1 MAVSIAQFEAKGFEV
16 FGTGSDLSNARLN
29 AYRQLMAFV
38 DTIFHTKMGMTR
50 VDNNGTHNGTSG
62 YYYQSYINRGSEN
75 NTVYLT
81 VRTENQVNNS
91 TVGLYIGITSSAP
104 TDSTS
109 TVTTSPYVTKR
120 LNAQNVQTGS
130 QYTFSIFGEYML
142 LINDE
147 VSMCNFANSFSNYSA
162 FCCGDLIG
170 EGIFWTETSAIY
182 YPDGNI
188 KYLGYIGQSHYVLA
202 DDYSYLGGVES
213 HSDVLVC
220 SAPITANSNRTAGL
234 NYDKELKEILGFCG
248 GAFSDGDFIQVKDPE
263 IVGYADYYFVYR
275 YNLFLFDVQ
284 DIADWGNDS

>member
-16 FGTGSDLSNARLN
+16 FGTGSDLANARLN

-50 VDNNGTHNGTSG
+50 VDNNNSHTGTSG
-62 YYYQSYINRGSEN
+62 YYYQSYINRGGEN

-81 VRTENQVNNS
+81 VRTQNQVNNS
-91 TVGLYIGITSSAP
+91 TVGLYIGITSSIPA
-104 TDSTS
+104 DSTS
-109 TVTTSPYVTKR
+109 TVTTSPYVTKS

-147 VSMCNFANSFSNYSA
+147 VSMCNFANSFSDYSA

-188 KYLGYIGQSHYVLA
+188 KYLGYSGFQHYVLA

-213 HSDVLVC
+213 HSDVLVYP
-220 SAPITANSNRTAGL
+220 APITDQSRRNSGL
-234 NYDKELKEILGFCG
+234 NYDKEFKEILGYSG
-248 GAFSDGDFIQVKDPE
+248 GAFRDGDFIQVKDPE
-263 IVGYADYYFVYR
+263 ILGYADYYFVYR
-275 YNLFLFDVQ
+275 YNLYLFDVQ
-284 DIADWGNDS
+284 DIANWGNDS